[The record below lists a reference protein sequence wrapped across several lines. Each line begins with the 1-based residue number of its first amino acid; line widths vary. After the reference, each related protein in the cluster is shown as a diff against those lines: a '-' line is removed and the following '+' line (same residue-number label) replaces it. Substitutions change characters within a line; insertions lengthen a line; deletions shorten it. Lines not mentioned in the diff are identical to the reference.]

1 MVPSCPSCLRGE
13 VFTEHQDSVVTHRDQ
28 YKQQAAERAV
38 QLVSSG
44 MTVGLGTGETATYA
58 IRRIGA
64 LIRAGTLEDIVGV
77 PTSLAT
83 AAEAVRLGIPL
94 LEESRASPTDITI
107 DGADEID
114 PALDLIKGRGGALLR
129 EKIVAQT
136 SGRVVI
142 VADDSKLSPV
152 LGTRSPLP
160 VEIVP
165 FGSRYQAEYLKRIIP
180 HAQISFRMASG
191 GAPVRSDQGNFIL
204 DCATGPIDR
213 PEELATQLQSRAGV
227 VAHGLFL
234 GLATD
239 VIVAGPSGVEH
250 RTRP

>member
-1 MVPSCPSCLRGE
+1 VSQ
-13 VFTEHQDSVVTHRDQ
+13 QDR

-38 QLVSSG
+38 ELVASG
-44 MTVGLGTGETATYA
+44 MVVGLGTGETATYA

-64 LIRAGTLEDIVGV
+64 LLRAGTLEDIEGV
-77 PTSLAT
+77 ATSLGT

-94 LEESRASPTDITI
+94 LEESRATPTDITI

-114 PALDLIKGRGGALLR
+114 PALNLIKGRGGALLR

-136 SGRVVI
+136 SSRVVI
-142 VADDSKLSPV
+142 VADHSKLSPV
-152 LGTRSPLP
+152 LGTRCPLP
-160 VEIVP
+160 VEVVP
-165 FGSRYQAEYLKRIIP
+165 FGSRYQAEYLKRLSP
-180 HAQISFRMASG
+180 RAQISFRLAPG
-191 GAPVRSDQGNFIL
+191 GSPLRTDQGNFIL
-204 DCATGPIDR
+204 DCTTGPIER
-213 PEELATQLQSRAGV
+213 PEELAAQLQARAGV

-250 RTRP
+250 RTRR

>member
-1 MVPSCPSCLRGE
+1 MASYL
-13 VFTEHQDSVVTHRDQ
+13 TLQDQ

-38 QLVSSG
+38 QLIKSG

-58 IRRIGA
+58 VRRIGA
-64 LIRAGTLEDIVGV
+64 LIRTGELEDIVGV

-83 AAEAVRLGIPL
+83 AAEAVRMGIPL
-94 LEESRASPTDITI
+94 LAESRARPADITI

-114 PALDLIKGRGGALLR
+114 PRLDLIKGRGGALLR

-136 SGRVVI
+136 SRRLVV

-152 LGTRSPLP
+152 LGTRGPLP
-160 VEIVP
+160 VEVVP
-165 FGSRYQAEYLKRIIP
+165 FGSRYQTEYLNSIIP
-180 HAQISFRMASG
+180 GAQISFRLALDGS
-191 GAPVRSDQGNFIL
+191 PVRTDQGNFIL
-204 DCATGPIDR
+204 DCVTGPISR
-213 PEELATQLQSRAGV
+213 PEELAARLQARAGV

-239 VIVAGPSGVEH
+239 VFVAGSSGVEH
-250 RTRP
+250 RTRTSPSRQ

>member
-1 MVPSCPSCLRGE
+1 MGE
-13 VFTEHQDSVVTHRDQ
+13 GVALSQPAR

-38 QLVSSG
+38 ELVESG

-64 LIRAGTLEDIVGV
+64 LLRAGQLEDIEGV
-77 PTSLAT
+77 ATSLGT

-94 LEESRASPTDITI
+94 LEESRATPTDLTI

-114 PALDLIKGRGGALLR
+114 PALNLIKGRGGALLR

-136 SGRVVI
+136 SRRVVI
-142 VADDSKLSPV
+142 VADHSKLSPV
-152 LGTRSPLP
+152 LGTHSPLP
-160 VEIVP
+160 VEVVP
-165 FGSRYQAEYLKRIIP
+165 FGSRYQAEYLKRLIP
-180 HAQISFRMASG
+180 QAQISFRMGPG
-191 GAPVRSDQGNFIL
+191 GSPVRTDQGNFIL
-204 DCATGPIDR
+204 DCLTGPIEQL
-213 PEELATQLQSRAGV
+213 EELASRLQTRAGV

-239 VIVAGPSGVEH
+239 AIVAGPSGIEH
-250 RTRP
+250 RTRR

>member
-1 MVPSCPSCLRGE
+1 MSQVDR
-13 VFTEHQDSVVTHRDQ
+13 

-38 QLVSSG
+38 ELVASG
-44 MTVGLGTGETATYA
+44 MVVGLGTGETATYA

-64 LIRAGTLEDIVGV
+64 LLRAGTLEDIEGV
-77 PTSLAT
+77 ATSLAT

-94 LEESRASPTDITI
+94 LEESRATPTDITI

-114 PALDLIKGRGGALLR
+114 PALNLIKGRGGALLR

-136 SGRVVI
+136 SRRVVI

-165 FGSRYQAEYLKRIIP
+165 FGSRYQPEFLKRIIP
-180 HAQISFRMASG
+180 DAQISFRLASAG
-191 GAPVRSDQGNFIL
+191 SPVRTDQGNFIL
-204 DCATGPIDR
+204 DCITGPIGR
-213 PEELATQLQSRAGV
+213 PDELATLLQARAGV

-239 VIVAGPSGVEH
+239 VIVAGPSGIEH
-250 RTRP
+250 RTRR

>member
-1 MVPSCPSCLRGE
+1 VS
-13 VFTEHQDSVVTHRDQ
+13 QQDQ
-28 YKQQAAERAV
+28 YKRAAAERAV
-38 QLVSSG
+38 ELVQSG
-44 MTVGLGTGETATYA
+44 MTVGLGTGQTATYA

-64 LIRAGTLEDIVGV
+64 LIRAGELEDIEGV
-77 PTSLAT
+77 ATSLAT

-94 LEESRASPTDITI
+94 LEESRATPTDITI

-114 PALDLIKGRGGALLR
+114 PALNLIKGRGGALLR

-136 SGRVVI
+136 SRRVVI

-160 VEIVP
+160 IEIVP
-165 FGSRYQAEYLKRIIP
+165 FGSRYQTEYLKRLMP
-180 HAQISFRMASG
+180 QAQIAFRLARG
-191 GAPVRSDQGNFIL
+191 GSPVRTDQGNFIL
-204 DCATGPIDR
+204 DCITGPIER
-213 PEELATQLQSRAGV
+213 PAELATQLEARAGI

-239 VIVAGPSGVEH
+239 VIVAGAAGVEH

>member
-1 MVPSCPSCLRGE
+1 VSE
-13 VFTEHQDSVVTHRDQ
+13 QDR

-38 QLVSSG
+38 ELVKSG

-64 LIRAGTLEDIVGV
+64 LLRAGTLEDIEGV
-77 PTSLAT
+77 ATSLAT
-83 AAEAVRLGIPL
+83 AAEALRLGIPL
-94 LEESRASPTDITI
+94 LEESRATPADITI

-114 PALDLIKGRGGALLR
+114 PSLDLIKGRGGALLR

-136 SGRVVI
+136 SRRLVI
-142 VADDSKLSPV
+142 VADHSKLSPA

-160 VEIVP
+160 VEVVP

-180 HAQISFRMASG
+180 RAQVGFRLAPG
-191 GAPVRSDQGNFIL
+191 GSPVRTDQGNFIL
-204 DCATGPIDR
+204 DCITGPIGR
-213 PEELATQLQSRAGV
+213 PEELAAQLQARAGV

-239 VIVAGPSGVEH
+239 VIIAGRSGVEH
-250 RTRP
+250 RMRQ